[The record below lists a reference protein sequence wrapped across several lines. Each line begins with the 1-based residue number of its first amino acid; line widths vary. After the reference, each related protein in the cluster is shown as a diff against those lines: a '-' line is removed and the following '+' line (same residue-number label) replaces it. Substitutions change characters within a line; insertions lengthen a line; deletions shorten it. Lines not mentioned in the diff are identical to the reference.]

1 MDPYLSDR
9 RPARSAGLRRRRRML
24 AVGALAVLCAAL
36 ALALTLP
43 GGAQR
48 TITTGSTQ
56 IGVRSGASS
65 SPARGSDNRP
75 GGHARTGAPVD
86 RPAAHSAAR
95 AAPILMYH
103 VINPPPAGAPFPGL
117 YVPAAEFAEQMH
129 ALKAAGFVAV
139 TLEELAANWREG
151 APLPPGRPV
160 VLSFDNGYQSQYH
173 NALPV
178 LEALHWQAIENIQL
192 SGLPPSQ
199 GGMSEAEV
207 KGLIAAG
214 WELDTQGYSHA
225 ELPIL
230 SPEELHFQIAVA
242 RETLRRRYHVP
253 VRWFCYPSGHY
264 TEAVIAAVRQAG
276 FVGSTTVIPGWASA
290 GSEPYRLPRI
300 RVLGGTTGAQL
311 VALIE
316 GSRNEPAP
324 PASYT

>member
-9 RPARSAGLRRRRRML
+9 RSARSAGLRRRRML
-24 AVGALAVLCAAL
+24 AAGALLALVIAVAL
-36 ALALTLP
+36 ALALP
-43 GGAQR
+43 GGARR
-48 TITTGSTQ
+48 TAVSRSARAGAAPAAGAGSASASA
-56 IGVRSGASS
+56 GRSRSASGQS
-65 SPARGSDNRP
+65 ASAHRA
-75 GGHARTGAPVD
+75 GGHSAPE
-86 RPAAHSAAR
+86 

-160 VLSFDNGYQSQYH
+160 VISFDNGYQSQYD

-207 KGLIAAG
+207 RGLIAAG

-242 RETLRRRYHVP
+242 RQTLRRRYHVP

-264 TEAVIAAVRQAG
+264 TAAVIAAVRQAG
-276 FVGSTTVIPGWASA
+276 FVGATTVIPGWASA
-290 GSEPYRLPRI
+290 ASEPYRLPRI
-300 RVLGGTTGAQL
+300 RVLGGTNGAQL

-316 GSRNEPAP
+316 GSRKEPAP
-324 PASYT
+324 PPSYT

>member
-9 RPARSAGLRRRRRML
+9 RSARSAGLRRRRML
-24 AVGALAVLCAAL
+24 AAGALLALVIAVAL
-36 ALALTLP
+36 ALALP
-43 GGAQR
+43 GGAR
-48 TITTGSTQ
+48 RAAVSRSA
-56 IGVRSGASS
+56 GVGA
-65 SPARGSDNRP
+65 
-75 GGHARTGAPVD
+75 
-86 RPAAHSAAR
+86 RPAAGAGGASASAGRSRSASAQSASAHRASGHSAPE

-230 SPEELHFQIAVA
+230 SREELHFQIAVA

-290 GSEPYRLPRI
+290 ASEPYRLPRI

>member
-1 MDPYLSDR
+1 MDRDLSNR
-9 RPARSAGLRRRRRML
+9 RSARSAGLRRRRRLFL
-24 AVGALAVLCAAL
+24 AGALLIFLVVGL
-36 ALALTLP
+36 ALALPGGRQARSRAHGGLASAQRGTRTSATNRSRNASRRAGVAKRAP
-43 GGAQR
+43 GGAHR
-48 TITTGSTQ
+48 
-56 IGVRSGASS
+56 S
-65 SPARGSDNRP
+65 SPE
-75 GGHARTGAPVD
+75 
-86 RPAAHSAAR
+86 

-117 YVPAAEFAEQMH
+117 YVPAPEFAEQMH

-178 LEALHWQAIENIQL
+178 LSALHWRAIENIQL

-207 KGLIAAG
+207 RALIAAG

-264 TEAVIAAVRQAG
+264 TEAVIAAVKQAG
-276 FVGSTTVIPGWASA
+276 FIGSTTVIPGWASA
-290 GSEPYRLPRI
+290 TSEPYRLPRI

-311 VALIE
+311 LALIE
-316 GSRNEPAP
+316 GTRNEPAP
-324 PASYT
+324 PPSYT